1 MADIMQPHSHG
12 KGRRRTKKRVGIR
25 LDMTPMVDVAFLLL
39 TFFMLTTAFRLPQTM
54 EISIPEDD
62 AEKNQVKIAE
72 SNILQ
77 LRVDAQ
83 NGIFWNI
90 GFSSPQ
96 RVDLVDLRTVIV
108 DRSEVNITN
117 GKGETVKDKFKL
129 IVLIKIDRR
138 SKYENM
144 IHIVDELDLAVVELN
159 RRHGLTEKGSTLSPR
174 FAFAP
179 MTDKDV
185 EELRNVR

>member
-1 MADIMQPHSHG
+1 MADIAQPRSHG
-12 KGRRRTKKRVGIR
+12 KGKRRAKKRIGIR

-62 AEKNQVKIAE
+62 TEKNQVKIAE

-83 NGIFWNI
+83 NSIFWNM

-96 RVDLVDLRTVIV
+96 KVDLKNLRAVIV
-108 DRSEVNITN
+108 DRSEENITN

-159 RRHGLTEKGSTLSPR
+159 RRHGLTEKGSILSPR

-179 MTDKDV
+179 MTDKDA
-185 EELRNVR
+185 EEVDKAR